1 MQTSASISSRRIS
14 TPFIDALKLYALS
27 VRPVG
32 VKMALE
38 NSLTEVRLYFLKKS
52 SPVILFVSLY
62 YAYYSFRS
70 LKDASKLLNN
80 NPFTITG
87 MNVARFNFS
96 HGDHSSHQSVLDRL
110 RKVAASK
117 SRNIAGEYNH
127 DVLCL
132 CVRVCLI
139 ASLLLALSLFSEL

>member
-1 MQTSASISSRRIS
+1 M
-14 TPFIDALKLYALS
+14 
-27 VRPVG
+27 
-32 VKMALE
+32 
-38 NSLTEVRLYFLKKS
+38 
-52 SPVILFVSLY
+52 ILFVSLY